1 MSVSAG
7 TAVAAGERPGVGR
20 TAGVGILRT
29 PLFAWL
35 GIPPVVFYWLLAI
48 LLAVLVL
55 YPFAV
60 LLTSS
65 FFTGQPGRLGNFTLA
80 NYAVWFSSWDLL
92 PIMLNSVIFSG
103 SRLAIGLVFAL
114 LFAWAVAR
122 TDVPLAGLMGWMIP
136 IPFFIPDLLTGFGWL
151 MLGNPQN
158 GVINQVAQQ
167 LFGIQG
173 PVINLYGW
181 GGLIFHASLN
191 TISFMFLMLVGF
203 FKQMDASYEEA
214 AITLGASKLKVMMT
228 ITFPMLAPAI
238 LSISLLV
245 FIHGLESFEN
255 PLLFGN
261 PGGVYVFANEIY
273 RMLSYRHPPEYGA
286 ATALSVILILLTFA
300 LLVVQWRKL
309 GGRRF
314 TVVTGK
320 GYRPTRLRLPA
331 LLRWSIF
338 ALFVI
343 YFMLA
348 VIIPIGQIVFNSFFE
363 IFGLYG
369 WQYVTLKNWTNV
381 INNGRA
387 LNGFKNTIIYATIA
401 ASAVVVIGGLVGY
414 IRVRTRHWLG
424 YALELLAWAPWT
436 LPGVVMGLALLWA
449 WALPPQPFNLYGT
462 ALVIIIGFIV
472 KGLPLGAATM
482 QSAVHQISPE
492 LEESS
497 RVHGGSWLRTV
508 RHILAPLMRRGAL
521 AAFVIVF
528 AISARDLTIPLL
540 LYRDDTETLTVT
552 LLHYYETGDMGTLAA
567 TSLIQLALVMMLLA
581 LDRMTREKDG

>member
-1 MSVSAG
+1 
-7 TAVAAGERPGVGR
+7 
-20 TAGVGILRT
+20 
-29 PLFAWL
+29 
-35 GIPPVVFYWLLAI
+35 
-48 LLAVLVL
+48 
-55 YPFAV
+55 
-60 LLTSS
+60 
-65 FFTGQPGRLGNFTLA
+65 
-80 NYAVWFSSWDLL
+80 
-92 PIMLNSVIFSG
+92 MLNSVIFSA
-103 SRLAIGLVFAL
+103 SRLAIALFFAL

-122 TDVPLAGLMGWMIP
+122 TNVPLAGLMGWMIP

-158 GVINQVAQQ
+158 GIINQLAQQ
-167 LFGIQG
+167 FFGAQG
-173 PVINLYGW
+173 PIINLYGW

-214 AITLGASKLKVMMT
+214 ATTSGASKLKVMMT

-286 ATALSVILILLTFA
+286 ATALSVILIVVTFA

-320 GYRPTRLRLPA
+320 GYRPTRLRLPGA
-331 LLRWSIF
+331 LRWSIF

-343 YFMLA
+343 YFLLA
-348 VIIPIGQIVFNSFFE
+348 VVIPIAQIVFNSFFE

-381 INNGRA
+381 INNSRA
-387 LNGFKNTIIYATIA
+387 LNGLKNTIIYATLA
-401 ASAVVVIGGLVGY
+401 AFAVVIIGGLVGY

-424 YALELLAWAPWT
+424 YALELMAWAPWT

-508 RHILAPLMRRGAL
+508 RHILAPLLRRGAL

-528 AISARDLTIPLL
+528 AIASRDLTIPLL

-567 TSLIQLALVMMLLA
+567 TSLIQLGLVMMLLA
-581 LDRMTREKDG
+581 LDRVTRAKDG

>member
-1 MSVSAG
+1 MSLPVVVAG
-7 TAVAAGERPGVGR
+7 TSDGRASQGQGAGIGHLRPSIVA
-20 TAGVGILRT
+20 L
-29 PLFAWL
+29 L
-35 GIPPVVFYWLLAI
+35 GIPPIVFYLILTALLAI
-48 LLAVLVL
+48 LVL

-65 FFTGQPGRLGNFTLA
+65 FFTGQPGRLGQFTTA
-80 NYAVWFSSWDLL
+80 NYAVWLGSLDFL
-92 PIMLNSVIFSG
+92 PIMLNSVIFATA
-103 SRLAIGLVFAL
+103 RVTIGLFFAL

-122 TDVPLAGLMGWMIP
+122 TDVPFANLMGWMIP

-158 GVINQVAQQ
+158 GIINQLAQHW
-167 LFGIQG
+167 FGIKG

-191 TISFMFLMLVGF
+191 TISFMFLLLVGF

-214 AITLGASKLKVMMT
+214 AITLGASKLQVMTT
-228 ITFPMLAPAI
+228 ITFPLLAPAI

-261 PGGVYVFANEIY
+261 PAGIYVFANEIY
-273 RMLSYRHPPEYGA
+273 RMLAYRHPPQYGA
-286 ATALSVILILLTFA
+286 ATALSVMLIAITFA

-320 GYRPTRLRLPA
+320 GYRPTRLKLPGS
-331 LLRWSIF
+331 LRWGIF
-338 ALFVI
+338 ALFVV
-343 YFMLA
+343 YFLLA
-348 VIIPIGQIVFNSFFE
+348 VVIPISQIVFNSFFE
-363 IFGLYG
+363 VFGLYG
-369 WQYVTLKNWTNV
+369 WQYVTLQNWENVLKNPRVLT
-381 INNGRA
+381 G
-387 LNGFKNTIIYATIA
+387 LKNTIIFAAIA
-401 ASAVVVIGGLVGY
+401 AFSVVVIGGLVGY
-414 IRVRTRHWLG
+414 IRVRTKHPLG
-424 YALELLAWAPWT
+424 YALELMSWAPWT
-436 LPGVVMGLALLWA
+436 LPGIVMGLALLWA

-462 ALVIIIGFIV
+462 ALVIIIGFVV
-472 KGLPLGAATM
+472 KGLPLGVATM

-497 RVHGGSWLRTV
+497 RVHGGSWLKTV
-508 RHILAPLMRRGAL
+508 AHILAPLLRRGAL

-528 AISARDLTIPLL
+528 AIAARDLTIPLL

-552 LLHYYETGDMGTLAA
+552 LLAYYEMGDMGTLAA
-567 TSLIQLALVMMLLA
+567 ISLVQLGLVMVLLV
-581 LDRMTREKDG
+581 LDRLTRERDD

>member
-1 MSVSAG
+1 MTVPADMVSS
-7 TAVAAGERPGVGR
+7 AAAPAIGSRGPAVGR
-20 TAGVGILRT
+20 LRT
-29 PLFAWL
+29 PFVARL
-35 GIPPVVFYWLLAI
+35 GLPPAVFYWLLTA
-48 LLAVLVL
+48 LLTILVL

-60 LLTSS
+60 LLTAS
-65 FFTGQPGRLGNFTLA
+65 FFTGQPGRLGAFTLQ
-80 NYAVWFSSWDLL
+80 NYEAWLGSWDLL

-103 SRLAIGLVFAL
+103 SRLVIALFFAL
-114 LFAWAVAR
+114 VFAWAVAR
-122 TDVPLAGLMGWMIP
+122 TNVPYAGLMAWMIP

-158 GVINQVAQQ
+158 GIINQVAQQ
-167 LFGIQG
+167 LFGIKG
-173 PVINLYGW
+173 PIINLYGW

-214 AITLGASKLKVMMT
+214 AITLGASKLKVMRT
-228 ITFPMLAPAI
+228 ITLPMLAPAI

-245 FIHGLESFEN
+245 FVHGLESFEN

-273 RMLSYRHPPEYGA
+273 RMLAYRHPPQYGA
-286 ATALSVILILLTFA
+286 ATALSVILIVVTFG

-309 GGRRF
+309 GGRRY

-320 GYRPTRLRLPA
+320 GYRPTRLQLPGP
-331 LLRWSIF
+331 LRWGLF
-338 ALFVI
+338 GLFVI
-343 YFMLA
+343 YFLLA
-348 VIIPIGQIVFNSFFE
+348 VVIPICQIVFNSFFE
-363 IFGLYG
+363 VFGLYG
-369 WQYVTLKNWTNV
+369 WQYVTLKNWQNV
-381 INNGRA
+381 LKNPRVIGG
-387 LNGFKNTIIYATIA
+387 LQNTIIFAVLA
-401 ASAVVVIGGLVGY
+401 ALAVVVIGGLVGY
-414 IRVRTRHWLG
+414 VRVRTKHWLG
-424 YALELLAWAPWT
+424 YVMELLSWAPWT

-497 RVHGGSWLRTV
+497 RVHGGSWLSTV
-508 RHILAPLMRRGAL
+508 RHILAPLLRRGAL

-528 AISARDLTIPLL
+528 AIAARDLTIPLL
-540 LYRDDTETLTVT
+540 LYREDTETLTVT
-552 LLHYYETGDMGTLAA
+552 LLFYYETGDMGTLAA
-567 TSLIQLALVMMLLA
+567 ISLVQLGLVMTLLL
-581 LDRMTREKDG
+581 LDRLTRQKDE

>member
-1 MSVSAG
+1 MNAP
-7 TAVAAGERPGVGR
+7 AVIAATPGEQAAVGR
-20 TAGVGILRT
+20 TIGVGVLRA
-29 PLFAWL
+29 PWVGRL
-35 GIPPVVFYWLLAI
+35 GIPPVVFYALLTA

-65 FFTGQPGRLGNFTLA
+65 FFTGQPGRLGNFTLD
-80 NYAVWFSSWDLL
+80 NYAVWLGSWDLL
-92 PIMLNSVIFSG
+92 PIMLNSIIFST
-103 SRLAIGLVFAL
+103 SRLAIGLFFAL

-122 TDVPLAGLMGWMIP
+122 TNVPFAGLMGWMIP

-158 GVINQVAQQ
+158 GIINQLAQQ
-167 LFGIQG
+167 FFGAQG
-173 PVINLYGW
+173 PIINLYGW

-203 FKQMDASYEEA
+203 FKQMDASYEEVA
-214 AITLGASKLKVMMT
+214 TTLGANKLKVMMT

-286 ATALSVILILLTFA
+286 ATALSVILIMVTLA

-320 GYRPTRLRLPA
+320 GYRPTRLRLPGV
-331 LLRWSIF
+331 LRWSIF
-338 ALFVI
+338 ALFII
-343 YFMLA
+343 YFLLA
-348 VIIPIGQIVFNSFFE
+348 VVIPIGQIVFNSFFE

-381 INNGRA
+381 INNSRA
-387 LNGFKNTIIYATIA
+387 LNGLKNTIIYATLA
-401 ASAVVVIGGLVGY
+401 AFAVVIIGGLVGY

-424 YALELLAWAPWT
+424 YALELMAWAPWT

-508 RHILAPLMRRGAL
+508 RHILAPLLRRGAL

-528 AISARDLTIPLL
+528 AIASRDLTIPLL

-581 LDRMTREKDG
+581 LDRITREKDG

>member
-1 MSVSAG
+1 MSVHAG
-7 TAVAAGERPGVGR
+7 LAATPGERAALVR
-20 TAGVGILRT
+20 TAGIGAVRM
-29 PLFAWL
+29 PLMARL
-35 GIPPVVFYWLLAI
+35 GIPPVVFYVLLAGLLAI
-48 LLAVLVL
+48 LVL

-65 FFTGQPGRLGNFTLA
+65 FFTGQPGRLGTFTLA
-80 NYAVWFSSWDLL
+80 NYKVWLGSWDLL
-92 PIMLNSVIFSG
+92 PIMLNSVIYSA
-103 SRLAIGLVFAL
+103 SRLAIGLFFAL

-122 TDVPLAGLMGWMIP
+122 TDVPYARLMGWMIP
-136 IPFFIPDLLTGFGWL
+136 IPFFVPDLLTGFGWL

-158 GVINQVAQQ
+158 GVINQLAQQ
-167 LFGIQG
+167 MFGIQG

-191 TISFMFLMLVGF
+191 TISFIFLMLVGF

-214 AITLGASKLKVMMT
+214 AITLGASKFKVMTT
-228 ITFPMLAPAI
+228 ITFPMLTPAI

-245 FIHGLESFEN
+245 FINGLESFEN

-286 ATALSVILILLTFA
+286 ATALSVILIVVTFA

-320 GYRPTRLRLPA
+320 GYRPTRLRLPGV
-331 LLRWSIF
+331 LRWSIF

-343 YFMLA
+343 YFLLA
-348 VIIPIGQIVFNSFFE
+348 VVIPIAQIIFNSFFE

-369 WQYVTLKNWTNV
+369 WEYVTLKNWTNV

-387 LNGFKNTIIYATIA
+387 LNGLKNTIIYATIA
-401 ASAVVVIGGLVGY
+401 ALAVVVIGGLVGY

-424 YALELLAWAPWT
+424 YALELMAWAPWT

-508 RHILAPLMRRGAL
+508 RHILVPLLRRGAF

-528 AISARDLTIPLL
+528 AIASRDLTIPLL
-540 LYRDDTETLTVT
+540 LYRDDIETLTVT
-552 LLHYYETGDMGTLAA
+552 LLHYYETGNMGTLAA
-567 TSLIQLALVMMLLA
+567 TSLIQLGLVILLLG
-581 LDRMTREKDG
+581 LDGLAREKDD

>member
-1 MSVSAG
+1 MSVQ
-7 TAVAAGERPGVGR
+7 
-20 TAGVGILRT
+20 VGIATTLGEGEVAGRATRIGVLRT
-29 PLFAWL
+29 PWIARL
-35 GIPPVVFYWLLAI
+35 GIPPVVFYL
-48 LLAVLVL
+48 LLAVLLIVL
-55 YPFAV
+55 VFYPFAV

-80 NYAVWFSSWDLL
+80 NYAVWLGSWDLL
-92 PIMLNSVIFSG
+92 PIMLNSVIFATA
-103 SRLAIGLVFAL
+103 RLAIALFFAL

-122 TDVPLAGLMGWMIP
+122 TDVPFAGLMGWMIP

-158 GVINQVAQQ
+158 GVINQLATQF
-167 LFGIQG
+167 FGIQG

-181 GGLIFHASLN
+181 GGLIFHSALGS
-191 TISFMFLMLVGF
+191 ISFIFLMLVGF

-286 ATALSVILILLTFA
+286 ATALSVILIVVTFA

-320 GYRPTRLRLPA
+320 GYRPTRLRLPGV
-331 LLRWSIF
+331 LRWSIF

-343 YFMLA
+343 YFLLA
-348 VIIPIGQIVFNSFFE
+348 VVIPIAQIVFNSFFE

-369 WQYVTLKNWTNV
+369 WQYVTLKNWSNV

-424 YALELLAWAPWT
+424 YALELMAWAPWT

-449 WALPPQPFNLYGT
+449 WALPTQPFNLYGT

-482 QSAVHQISPE
+482 QSAIHQISPE

-508 RHILAPLMRRGAL
+508 RYILAPLMRRGAL

-528 AISARDLTIPLL
+528 AIAARDLTIPLL

-581 LDRMTREKDG
+581 LDRLTREKEG

>member
-7 TAVAAGERPGVGR
+7 AAVAEGKRPAVQR
-20 TAGVGILRT
+20 TAGVGTLRT
-29 PLFAWL
+29 PLIARL

-80 NYAVWFSSWDLL
+80 NYAVWLGSWDLL
-92 PIMLNSVIFSG
+92 PIMLNSLVYSG
-103 SRLAIGLVFAL
+103 ARLAIGLCFAL

-122 TDVPLAGLMGWMIP
+122 TDVPFAGLMGWMIP

-158 GVINQVAQQ
+158 GVINLLAQQ

-173 PVINLYGW
+173 PIINLYGW

-214 AITLGASKLKVMMT
+214 AITLGASKLKVMTT

-286 ATALSVILILLTFA
+286 ATALSVILIVVTFA

-320 GYRPTRLRLPA
+320 GYRPTRLRLPTM
-331 LLRWSIF
+331 LRWSIF
-338 ALFVI
+338 GLFVI
-343 YFMLA
+343 YFLLA
-348 VIIPIGQIVFNSFFE
+348 VVIPIGQIVFNSFFE

-369 WQYVTLKNWTNV
+369 WQYVTVKNWSNV

-424 YALELLAWAPWT
+424 YALELMAWAPWT

-462 ALVIIIGFIV
+462 ALVVIIGFIV

-581 LDRMTREKDG
+581 LDRMTRENDG